1 MSTSRTT
8 GAFVGTDES
17 TLQSIGNGATHSG
30 SEVDVLGDNAS
41 FGEAW
46 AYVVIT
52 GSAVSTIEL
61 WINQRRVTGQA
72 YTKTQSDLTLP
83 TTNGTQ
89 KIPIGSM
96 KVSRYMQ
103 VDVKNNNGSA
113 SVSVAVLYELEK
125 FTGA

>member
-1 MSTSRTT
+1 MATTRTT

-17 TLQSIGNGATHSG
+17 TLQSISASATHSG
-30 SEVDVLGDNAS
+30 SEVDVLGDNTS

-46 AYVVIT
+46 VYVVIT
-52 GSAVSTIEL
+52 GTAVNSIEI
-61 WINQRRVTGQA
+61 WFNARRVTAQA

-89 KIPIGSM
+89 KIPIGKM
-96 KVSRYMQ
+96 PVSRLMQ

-125 FTGA
+125 FSGA